1 LGILIV
7 LALGLLGTTTDL
19 LLIEHYEDTLQLIP
33 IGLAALAMA
42 VVLWNAIGSTL
53 VSVRMLQAAMVL
65 LLGAGA
71 VGMTLHYRGAAAF
84 QWEMDATQSSWD
96 VFKKVIRAK
105 APPLMAP
112 GAMVQLGLIGLVYTY
127 RHPAITGFDE

>member
-1 LGILIV
+1 MGILIV

-33 IGLAALAMA
+33 IGLAAFAMA